1 MRDKLDE
8 LLLVLTSWGC
18 DRWVHL
24 VASLVIALLTAILI
38 IIASAVTQCFIEHS
52 VVGIISVLVTAA
64 IGLLKELYDKKTI
77 GLFDVDDLAAD
88 FIGAALFF
96 AIFSL

>member
-18 DRWVHL
+18 DRWVHI

-38 IIASAVTQCFIEHS
+38 IIASAATQCFVGHS

>member
-18 DRWVHL
+18 DKWVHI
-24 VASLVIALLTAILI
+24 VASLVIALLTAVVV
-38 IIASAVTQCFIEHS
+38 IIASAVTGCFMSHTAT
-52 VVGIISVLVTAA
+52 GIISVITVVAV
-64 IGLLKELYDKKTI
+64 GVLKEIYDKKTI
-77 GLFDVDDLAAD
+77 GLFDEEDLAAN

>member
-38 IIASAVTQCFIEHS
+38 IIASAATQCFVEHS

-96 AIFSL
+96 ATFSL

>member
-1 MRDKLDE
+1 MKDKLDE

-38 IIASAVTQCFIEHS
+38 IITSAATQCFVEHS